1 MIRHFMGSIIN
12 FFILKEKFADP
23 ALEMN
28 FDLTEE
34 KAQPKRNNGNLNV
47 LVWGPDLS
55 IAPPASQLWAS
66 K

>member
-23 ALEMN
+23 AFEMN

-47 LVWGPDLS
+47 LV
-55 IAPPASQLWAS
+55 
-66 K
+66 